1 MRCRARNVCAD
12 WRQEKCGSLKERSIH
27 GTTASKH
34 VERFITASPIAPL
47 RLNNV
52 QPCHP
57 SIADPPSPPLRPRH
71 MERTGSPH
79 NLPSPCLTNAH
90 PPSANWHCTAGGRGS
105 DPACLIAYPPA
116 ATVKIRVLV
125 TLSRVAA
132 TAPQRHARVAPRPK
146 RTDSQKSSQH
156 ANSFVDLVNR
166 FKLSAIDGTAL

>member
-47 RLNNV
+47 PPNNV

-71 MERTGSPH
+71 MERTDSPH

-90 PPSANWHCTAGGRGS
+90 PPLCQLALHCRGTRFGPCMPHCI
-105 DPACLIAYPPA
+105 PARRDG
-116 ATVKIRVLV
+116 KN
-125 TLSRVAA
+125 SRA
-132 TAPQRHARVAPRPK
+132 RHALESCRHSSTTS
-146 RTDSQKSSQH
+146 RTRRSAAK
-156 ANSFVDLVNR
+156 AYRLTKEFAAC
-166 FKLSAIDGTAL
+166 KLFR